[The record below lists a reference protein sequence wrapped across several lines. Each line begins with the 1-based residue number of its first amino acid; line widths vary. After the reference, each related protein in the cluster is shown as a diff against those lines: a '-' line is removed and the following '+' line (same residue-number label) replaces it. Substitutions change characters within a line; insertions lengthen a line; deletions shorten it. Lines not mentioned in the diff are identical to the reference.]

1 MLHFHTRIFNGK
13 LVARLLGVMLLVM
26 AGFMVFP
33 AILSFCYNDG
43 ALHGFL
49 QSIATMIILG
59 VFFRNIVGRSAS
71 YEFHEK
77 ESFWITGVVWIVVPI
92 VCALPYWLTG
102 VLPHFIDAVFESF
115 SGFTSTGSTIIR
127 HLDRVPK
134 SVLVWRSLTQ
144 WIGGMGFIMLAIAF
158 FRKLKVGTL
167 HLYSAEFSGTIQQK
181 IHPRISTTV
190 SRMWYVYV
198 VFTVLM
204 FVVLML
210 LGNDFVDSVCLSFS
224 TISTGGFSPR
234 PDSITSFSEYTQLA
248 VTVFMFLAG
257 TNISL
262 LYYLLLCRPRM
273 IWKSE
278 EFRTYLF
285 VILVASVLLT
295 LMLFGQGVDVGKS
308 AEYSLFQVVSTIST
322 SGYYISMP
330 QGWMKVIPLFLFML
344 MFFGACSG
352 STGGGIKM
360 ARIMI
365 LFKYVRNQFVIML
378 HPRAVAPV
386 KIDGKVIKMD
396 YINKIFAFLFM
407 YFIFMVSGAFVL
419 MCCGFGLADSMAVV
433 SANIANIGPVID
445 TMGASWCYADFP
457 LAAKVTII
465 VEMLMGRLEIF
476 AIIAIFSP
484 SYWRR

>member
-1 MLHFHTRIFNGK
+1 ML
-13 LVARLLGVMLLVM
+13 
-26 AGFMVFP
+26 
-33 AILSFCYNDG
+33 
-43 ALHGFL
+43 
-49 QSIATMIILG
+49 
-59 VFFRNIVGRSAS
+59 
-71 YEFHEK
+71 
-77 ESFWITGVVWIVVPI
+77 
-92 VCALPYWLTG
+92 
-102 VLPHFIDAVFESF
+102 
-115 SGFTSTGSTIIR
+115 
-127 HLDRVPK
+127 
-134 SVLVWRSLTQ
+134 
-144 WIGGMGFIMLAIAF
+144 
-158 FRKLKVGTL
+158 
-167 HLYSAEFSGTIQQK
+167 
-181 IHPRISTTV
+181 
-190 SRMWYVYV
+190 YVYV
-198 VFTVLM
+198 VFSVLL

-407 YFIFMVSGAFVL
+407 YFIFTCAFRNHVPHNV
-419 MCCGFGLADSMAVV
+419 GQY
-433 SANIANIGPVID
+433 
-445 TMGASWCYADFP
+445 T
-457 LAAKVTII
+457 
-465 VEMLMGRLEIF
+465 
-476 AIIAIFSP
+476 
-484 SYWRR
+484 